1 MTRRSLARGFTL
13 IEVLV
18 ALVIVALAAAAAMEA
33 ITGAAGNIGRLRER
47 SFAQWL
53 ALNRIAELRTQ
64 ATPPANGT
72 NNSTVEFAGSRWE
85 LREEVSVADAT
96 VGLRR
101 IDVSVRPTDI
111 AVPAIA
117 GAQDESYTITLSGV
131 LGNSVAPP
139 SGNLPDWEPAPQ
151 QSGPQQPGQ
160 PQQPGPPSQ
169 PGGGRLPV
177 TPPPGAT

>member
-1 MTRRSLARGFTL
+1 MRWRSPAGGFTL

-72 NNSTVEFAGSRWE
+72 NTATVEFAGARWE
-85 LREEVSVADAT
+85 LREDVSVFNAT
-96 VGLRR
+96 FGLRR
-101 IDVSVRPTDI
+101 IDVSARPALATTPSSATSADKDDSFT
-111 AVPAIA
+111 V
-117 GAQDESYTITLSGV
+117 TMSGV
-131 LGNSVAPP
+131 LGTAVAPP

-151 QSGPQQPGQ
+151 QSGPQQ
-160 PQQPGPPSQ
+160 QPGAQPPPQ
-169 PGGGRLPV
+169 PGGRLPV